1 VTEAP
6 PTLLHTSFPVGALSC
21 RCSIVA
27 CAQTK
32 QALIVDP
39 GDEAPRIVAELAARG
54 LTAVQIVHTHAHFDH
69 VMGTADVA
77 RATGAEAALHPADRF
92 LYDRVPEQL
101 AAFGLAKLA
110 PPPPPAGVEP
120 LKLRLLTGNET
131 LAFGRHEARVIHTPG
146 HTPGSLC
153 VLIEAPSERPLLLA
167 GDTLFAGSIG
177 RTDLWGGN
185 FDEIVTSIRG
195 PLFSLP
201 DETLVIPGHGPDT
214 TIGLEREDNPMVGKY
229 ARV

>member
-1 VTEAP
+1 VTEAS
-6 PTLLHTSFPVGALSC
+6 PTLLHTSFPVGALGC

-77 RATGAEAALHPADRF
+77 RATGAEAALHAADRF

-101 AAFGLAKLA
+101 AAFGMAKLA

-153 VLIEAPSERPLLLA
+153 VLIEAASERPLLLA

>member
-1 VTEAP
+1 VTVTGSLQP
-6 PTLLHTSFPVGALSC
+6 LLRTSFPVGALGC
-21 RCSIVA
+21 RCSILA
-27 CAQTK
+27 CPETK

-39 GDEAPRIVAELAARG
+39 GDEAARIVAELAARG
-54 LTAVQIVHTHAHFDH
+54 WTAVQIVHTHAHFDH
-69 VMGTADVA
+69 VMGTAEVA
-77 RATGAEAALHPADRF
+77 RATGAEASLHAADRF

-101 AAFGLAKLA
+101 AAFGMAQLA
-110 PPPPPAGVEP
+110 PPPGAAEV
-120 LKLRLLTGNET
+120 KLRLLTGDET